1 MSNTGPEGA
10 VHAAASGGGG
20 AGLCPAGAAAGEG
33 RAGAPELAFAVD
45 DVTAVRDAAVPTLCF
60 GLRLD
65 AGGRDVRSVGLNVQL
80 RIDATRRR
88 YEPGDEERLLELFG
102 DRERWG
108 QTLRSLLWANA
119 SVTVPAFAGEARVE
133 LHVPATY
140 DFEVVAAKYL
150 NALEVGDVPLELLFS
165 GTLFYRADDGRLQ
178 AAPISWERE
187 ARARLPVAVWRE
199 AIESAF
205 PGSAWLR
212 LPRDS
217 FDRLWA
223 YRAAR
228 MLPSWEATLAEL
240 LEGRG

>member
-1 MSNTGPEGA
+1 MSVLTA
-10 VHAAASGGGG
+10 
-20 AGLCPAGAAAGEG
+20 
-33 RAGAPELAFAVD
+33 AGAPELAFAVEEI
-45 DVTAVRDAAVPTLCF
+45 TAVVDAAVPTLCF
-60 GLRLD
+60 GLHLD

-88 YEPGDEERLLELFG
+88 YENGDEERLLELFG
-102 DRERWG
+102 GRERWG
-108 QTLRSLLWANA
+108 RTLRSILWANA
-119 SVTVPAFAGEARVE
+119 SLTVPRFVGAKRVA

-165 GTLFYRADDGRLQ
+165 GTLFYQADDARLQ

-187 ARARLPVAVWRE
+187 ARATLPVAVWRE
-199 AIESAF
+199 AVDAAF

-212 LPRDS
+212 LDRES

-228 MLPSWEATLAEL
+228 ALPSWETTLAEL
-240 LEGRG
+240 LEGKD